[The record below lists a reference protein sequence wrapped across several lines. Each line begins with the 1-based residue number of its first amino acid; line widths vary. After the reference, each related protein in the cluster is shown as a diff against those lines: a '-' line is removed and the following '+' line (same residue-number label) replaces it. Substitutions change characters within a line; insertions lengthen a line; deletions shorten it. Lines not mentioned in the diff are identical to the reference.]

1 LEEELVNYFLQLAP
15 LMFGVTIS
23 DLLRLAF
30 HIAELSHFSHRLNK
44 DKEISGKKW

>member
-1 LEEELVNYFLQLAP
+1 VQDELVIHFLQLAP
-15 LMFGVTIS
+15 RMLGVTIS
-23 DLLRLAF
+23 DLLRLSF